1 VNEPGAAQSANPLIR
16 LIPRTGKPGVFVT
29 ATDTGI
35 GKTVIAGAIAM
46 LQRRAG
52 KRVGVLKPIATGCRH
67 VSGVGIGKIL
77 GQFMDEEIDGRTLP
91 GADLVSADAEF
102 LAWSAESMHNLAT
115 INPVRYGDPVCP
127 LAAARR
133 TKQPINFGTIGEAY
147 SQIAADSDFVIVEG
161 IGGLLVPLTEKL
173 TVLDLAESFNSTE
186 LPLLIVAASTLGTIN
201 HTLLTVQAARS
212 RGLIIAAIVVN
223 GYRADSD
230 DFSEEG
236 NPPLLAELT
245 GLPVIC
251 VPDDPETHVEPKPA
265 IGEAVLFAANQIP
278 VG

>member
-1 VNEPGAAQSANPLIR
+1 MSEPDDTQSANPLIR

-35 GKTVIAGAIAM
+35 GKTVIAGAITM

-52 KRVGVLKPIATGCRH
+52 KRVGVFKPIATGC
-67 VSGVGIGKIL
+67 GFLPGIG
-77 GQFMDEEIDGRTLP
+77 
-91 GADLVSADAEF
+91 LVSSDAEF
-102 LAWSAESMHNLAT
+102 LAWSADSMHNLAT

-127 LAAARR
+127 LVAARR
-133 TKQPINFGTIGEAY
+133 AKQPINFGAIGEAY
-147 SQIAADSDFVIVEG
+147 SQMAADSDFVVVEG
-161 IGGLLVPLTEKL
+161 LGGLLVPITENL
-173 TVLDLAESFNSTE
+173 TVLDLAEGFLSSE

-212 RGLIIAAIVVN
+212 RGLTIAAIVVN
-223 GYRADSD
+223 GYRADSE
-230 DFSEEG
+230 DFSEES

-251 VPDDPETHVEPKPA
+251 VPDDPETHIEPKPA
-265 IGEAVLFAANQIP
+265 IGEAVLFAAGQIP